1 LINKLNLGEMN
12 YTNLFRIAIRALIRN
27 KLRAFLTM
35 LGIIIGVASVI
46 AMLAIGEGSKQKIR
60 GQISSMGTNMVMV
73 MPNMQRRGGVSLGA
87 SSSMVLKYSDV
98 EALRLEATSISA
110 VSPEVRASGQVIYSN
125 QNTQTTIYGVSE
137 EYLTIKKLEILSGRL
152 FNSNEMKSMAKV
164 CILGQTVVK
173 NLFGAGADPVG
184 LSIRIK
190 NLPFQ
195 IIGVLKDKGESGMG
209 QDQDDLILAP
219 YTTVQRRLAAI
230 DYINGIYASAIS
242 EEKSPAAIAETE
254 EILRR
259 THKLKE
265 SAENDF
271 RVMSQSELLKTV
283 SSITDI
289 MTYLLGAIAG
299 ISLLVGGIGIM
310 NIMFVSVTE
319 RTREIGLRMSI
330 GGRGKDIMKQFLA
343 ESIILSILGGMLG
356 VIFGYL
362 LARLAGSLMSSQAI
376 VKTQSVVLAFIVCFV
391 IGVFFGWYP
400 ARKAANLN
408 PIDALRYE

>member
-1 LINKLNLGEMN
+1 MH
-12 YTNLFRIAIRALIRN
+12 YANLFRIAIRALVRN

-46 AMLAIGEGSKQKIR
+46 AMLAIGEGSKASIR
-60 GQISSMGTNMVMV
+60 KQMSNMGTNMVMV
-73 MPNMQRRGGVSLGA
+73 MPNFQRRGGVSLGA
-87 SSSMVLKYSDV
+87 SSSMALKYSDV
-98 EALRLEATSISA
+98 EAIRNDAVSVSG

-137 EYLTIKKLEILSGRL
+137 EYLKIKKLEIKSGRIFSSAEL
-152 FNSNEMKSMAKV
+152 KGMSKV
-164 CILGQTVVK
+164 CILGQTVIK

-184 LSIRIK
+184 LSIRIQK
-190 NLPFQ
+190 LPFLV
-195 IIGVLKDKGESGMG
+195 IGVLKEKGESGMG

-230 DYINGIYASAIS
+230 DYINGIYASAIT
-242 EEKSPAAIAETE
+242 EEKSAKAISEITET
-254 EILRR
+254 LRR

-265 SAENDF
+265 SADNDF
-271 RVMSQSELLKTV
+271 RVMSQSELIATV
-283 SSITDI
+283 SSITDMLTI
-289 MTYLLGAIAG
+289 LLGAIAG

-319 RTREIGLRMSI
+319 RTHEIGLRMSI
-330 GGRGKDIMKQFLA
+330 GGRGKDILKQFLV
-343 ESIILSILGGMLG
+343 ESILLSILGGSVG
-356 VIFGYL
+356 VIFGYII
-362 LARLAGSLMSSQAI
+362 ARGAGSLMKIIPI
-376 VKTQSVVLAFIVCFV
+376 VQVQTVILAFTVCFA

>member
-1 LINKLNLGEMN
+1 MN
-12 YTNLFRIAIRALIRN
+12 YSNLFRIAVRALVRN

-46 AMLAIGEGSKQKIR
+46 AMLAIGEGSKQKMR
-60 GQISSMGTNMVMV
+60 KQISSMGTNMVMV

-87 SSSMVLKYSDV
+87 ASSVALKYSDV
-98 EALRLEATSISA
+98 TALQNEAADISL
-110 VSPEVRASGQVIYSN
+110 VSPEVRATGQVIYSN

-137 EYLTIKKLEILSGRL
+137 EYLSIRKLEIQSGRV
-152 FNSNEMKSMAKV
+152 FSAAETKSMSKV
-164 CILGQTVVK
+164 CLLGQTVVE

-190 NLPFQ
+190 NLPFL

-230 DYINGIYASAIS
+230 DYINGIYASAVT
-242 EEKSPAAIAETE
+242 EEKSPQAIAQVE

-271 RVMSQSELLKTV
+271 RVMSQSELLTTIT
-283 SSITDI
+283 SITDI
-289 MTYLLGAIAG
+289 MTILLGSIAG

-343 ESIILSILGGMLG
+343 ESIILSILGGVMG

-362 LARLAGSLMSSQAI
+362 LARLAGSLMSTEAI
-376 VKTQSVVLAFIVCFV
+376 VKTQSVVLAFAVCFV

>member
-1 LINKLNLGEMN
+1 MN
-12 YTNLFRIAIRALIRN
+12 YSNLFRIAIRALIRN

-60 GQISSMGTNMVMV
+60 GEISSMGTNMVMV

-87 SSSMVLKYSDV
+87 SNSIALKYSDV
-98 EALRLEATSISA
+98 VALRNEAASISA
-110 VSPEVRASGQVIYSN
+110 VSPEVRASGQVIYSH

-137 EYLTIKKLEILSGRL
+137 EYLAIKKLEIFSGRF
-152 FNSNEMKSMAKV
+152 FNTNEIKSMAKV
-164 CILGQTVVK
+164 CILGQTVVE

-184 LSIRIK
+184 LFIRVK
-190 NLPFQ
+190 NLPFL

-230 DYINGIYASAIS
+230 DYINGIYASAFT
-242 EEKSPAAIAETE
+242 EEKSAAAITEVE

-289 MTYLLGAIAG
+289 LTYLLGAIAG

-343 ESIILSILGGMLG
+343 ESIILSILGGVLG

-362 LARLAGSLMSSQAI
+362 LARLAGSLMGSQAI
-376 VKTQSVVLAFIVCFV
+376 VKTQSVMLAFIVCFI

>member
-1 LINKLNLGEMN
+1 MN
-12 YTNLFRIAIRALIRN
+12 YSNLFRIAIRALIRN

-46 AMLAIGEGSKQKIR
+46 AMLAIGEGSKVNITKEM
-60 GQISSMGTNMVMV
+60 SSMGTNMVMV

-98 EALRLEATSISA
+98 EAIRNEAVSVAA
-110 VSPEVRASGQVIYSN
+110 VSPEVRASGQVIFSN

-152 FNSNEMKSMAKV
+152 FNSNELKSMAKV
-164 CILGQTVVK
+164 CILGQTVVE

-184 LSIRIK
+184 LSIRVK
-190 NLPFQ
+190 NLPFL

-242 EEKSPAAIAETE
+242 EDKSAQAITE
-254 EILRR
+254 VSDILRR

-265 SAENDF
+265 SEENDF
-271 RVMSQSELLKTV
+271 RVMSQSELIATV

-289 MTYLLGAIAG
+289 LTILLGAIAG

-330 GGRGKDIMKQFLA
+330 GGRGTDILKQFLV
-343 ESIILSILGGMLG
+343 ESILLSILGGALG
-356 VIFGYL
+356 VVFGYL
-362 LARLAGSLMSSQAI
+362 IARGAGSLMNIPPVIKVQTVI
-376 VKTQSVVLAFIVCFV
+376 LAFSVCFG

>member
-1 LINKLNLGEMN
+1 MN
-12 YTNLFRIAIRALIRN
+12 YSNLFRIAVRALVRN

-46 AMLAIGEGSKQKIR
+46 AMLAIGEGSKQKMR
-60 GQISSMGTNMVMV
+60 KQISSMGTNMVMV

-87 SSSMVLKYSDV
+87 SSSVALKYSDV
-98 EALRLEATSISA
+98 TALQNEAADISL
-110 VSPEVRASGQVIYSN
+110 VSPEVRATGQVIYSN

-137 EYLTIKKLEILSGRL
+137 EYLSIRKLEIQSGRV
-152 FNSNEMKSMAKV
+152 FSATETKSMAKV
-164 CILGQTVVK
+164 CLLGQTVVE

-190 NLPFQ
+190 NLPFL

-230 DYINGIYASAIS
+230 DYINGIYASAVT
-242 EEKSPAAIAETE
+242 EEKSPQAIAQVE

-259 THKLKE
+259 THKIKE
-265 SAENDF
+265 SSENDF
-271 RVMSQSELLKTV
+271 RVMSQSELLTTIT
-283 SSITDI
+283 SITDI
-289 MTYLLGAIAG
+289 MTILLGSIAG

-343 ESIILSILGGMLG
+343 ESIILSILGGVMG
-356 VIFGYL
+356 VIVGYL
-362 LARLAGSLMSSQAI
+362 LARLAGSLMSTEAI
-376 VKTQSVVLAFIVCFV
+376 VKTQSVVLAFAVCFV

>member
-1 LINKLNLGEMN
+1 MN
-12 YTNLFRIAIRALIRN
+12 YSNLFRIAVRALIRN

-46 AMLAIGEGSKQKIR
+46 AMLAIGEGSKVNITKEM
-60 GQISSMGTNMVMV
+60 SSMGTNMVMV

-87 SSSMVLKYSDV
+87 SSSMALKYSDV
-98 EALRLEATSISA
+98 EAIRNEAVSVAA
-110 VSPEVRASGQVIYSN
+110 VSPEVRASGQVIFSN
-125 QNTQTTIYGVSE
+125 QNTQTTVYGVSE
-137 EYLTIKKLEILSGRL
+137 EYLAIKKLEILSGRI
-152 FNSNEMKSMAKV
+152 FNSSEVKGMSKV
-164 CILGQTVVK
+164 CILGQTVVE

-184 LSIRIK
+184 LSIRVK
-190 NLPFQ
+190 NLPFL

-230 DYINGIYASAIS
+230 DYINGIYISAVTEDKSEQAIS
-242 EEKSPAAIAETE
+242 EVT

-265 SAENDF
+265 SEENDF
-271 RVMSQSELLKTV
+271 RVMSQSELIATV

-289 MTYLLGAIAG
+289 LTILLGAIAG

-330 GGRGKDIMKQFLA
+330 GGRGTDILQQFLV
-343 ESIILSILGGMLG
+343 ESILLSILGGALG
-356 VIFGYL
+356 VVFGYL
-362 LARLAGSLMSSQAI
+362 IAKGAGSLMNIPPVIKVQ
-376 VKTQSVVLAFIVCFV
+376 TVVLAFTVCFA

-400 ARKAANLN
+400 ARKAASLN

>member
-1 LINKLNLGEMN
+1 MN
-12 YTNLFRIAIRALIRN
+12 YSNLFRIAIRALIRN

-46 AMLAIGEGSKQKIR
+46 AMLAIGEGSKVNITKEMS
-60 GQISSMGTNMVMV
+60 GMGTNMVMI

-87 SSSMVLKYSDV
+87 SSSMALKYSDV
-98 EALRLEATSISA
+98 EAIRNEAESVSD
-110 VSPEVRASGQVIYSN
+110 VSPEVRASGQVIFSN

-137 EYLTIKKLEILSGRL
+137 EYLTIKKLEIGSGRL
-152 FNSNEMKSMAKV
+152 FNATELRIMSKV
-164 CILGQTVVK
+164 CILGQTVVE
-173 NLFGAGADPVG
+173 NLFGAGSDPVG
-184 LSIRIK
+184 LTIRVK
-190 NLPFQ
+190 NLPFL

-230 DYINGIYASAIS
+230 DYINGIYASAIT
-242 EEKSPAAIAETE
+242 EDKSAQAIAEVE

-265 SAENDF
+265 TDENDF
-271 RVMSQSELLKTV
+271 RVMSQSELIETV

-289 MTYLLGAIAG
+289 LTILLGAIAG

-330 GGRGKDIMKQFLA
+330 GGRGTDILKQFLV
-343 ESIILSILGGMLG
+343 ESILLSILGGALG
-356 VIFGYL
+356 VVFGYL
-362 LARLAGSLMSSQAI
+362 IAKGAGSLMNIPPVIKVQTVI
-376 VKTQSVVLAFIVCFV
+376 LAFTVCFA